1 MREVISIHVGQ
12 AGIQMGN
19 SAWELYCLEH
29 GIQPDGQM
37 PTDMTLGTV
46 WYLSLFFFSA
56 YLFFSDVQLWNPT
69 FFQVPTKVIYTKYSK
84 HWAYTLAHTIDC
96 IYVQKMLNHGLYHGF
111 FLSLFKLISC
121 PIHRIVCVLAYLN
134 FKFEF

>member
-1 MREVISIHVGQ
+1 MCPKFAIGSIKVHENLLMPSGHWRCRGESRAMENKHCLVLRLGMVRDGCWLGMVGQVRLGCGLINLSKLDVFPNYFLQKMREVISIHVGQ

-46 WYLSLFFFSA
+46 
-56 YLFFSDVQLWNPT
+56 
-69 FFQVPTKVIYTKYSK
+69 
-84 HWAYTLAHTIDC
+84 
-96 IYVQKMLNHGLYHGF
+96 
-111 FLSLFKLISC
+111 
-121 PIHRIVCVLAYLN
+121 
-134 FKFEF
+134 

>member
-1 MREVISIHVGQ
+1 MGPGLKICPKFAMGPLRAKTHENLLMVATGVAGVNPLLWKTNTVGRQVRYGCWLGQVRLGCGLINLSKLDVFPNYFLQKMREVISIHVGQ

-46 WYLSLFFFSA
+46 
-56 YLFFSDVQLWNPT
+56 
-69 FFQVPTKVIYTKYSK
+69 
-84 HWAYTLAHTIDC
+84 
-96 IYVQKMLNHGLYHGF
+96 
-111 FLSLFKLISC
+111 
-121 PIHRIVCVLAYLN
+121 
-134 FKFEF
+134 